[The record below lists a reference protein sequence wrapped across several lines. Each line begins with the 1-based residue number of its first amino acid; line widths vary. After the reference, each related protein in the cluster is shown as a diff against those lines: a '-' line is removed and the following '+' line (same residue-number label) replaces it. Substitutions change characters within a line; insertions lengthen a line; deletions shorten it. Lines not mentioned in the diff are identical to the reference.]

1 MPPKIELHVA
11 LFAYGES
18 LLSLPDACMVFGL
31 VMVHIS
37 TYLHSSCIVVYYL
50 CILGKSSEENVL
62 TFMYAIA

>member
-31 VMVHIS
+31 VMVHNTIS
-37 TYLHSSCIVVYYL
+37 TYLHIYIVA
-50 CILGKSSEENVL
+50 ILSYIYI
-62 TFMYAIA
+62 F